1 MYLERFLLSTK
12 FTMADGFSILGIVLL
27 LVVSAFLSANE
38 MAFSSVNTM
47 RIKSLAD
54 ENAKGARKAQ
64 YICDHYDFA
73 LVCVL
78 VGNNLVN
85 IANTTICAYFF
96 SKFILNAT
104 ISNLVNTVVMT
115 IVILIFGEI
124 LPKSY
129 AKSNPEKFVLKFGG
143 GLYVCMKILYI
154 IAWPFYKFQGLFVKN
169 KEEARI
175 TENEFETIVDTMENQ
190 GTIDSENADI
200 IHGALDLSE
209 KTVYDILVPRVDMLA
224 LALDSS
230 LDEIKQA
237 FTSYHYSRIPIYD
250 GDKDNIIG
258 ILNYKDFFALNYN
271 GNDFKL
277 ENLLSEPLK
286 VTETMKV
293 DDLIKIM
300 QKEKKHMAIV
310 VDEYGG
316 TSGIVT
322 LEDALELM
330 LGEIY
335 DEHDEAEDAPIQ
347 KLEENKYS
355 VDPDISIEDLFDYLG
370 IEHLPETKYSSVGG
384 MIYELSETMPKKG
397 TVVKIT
403 AKDDILD
410 ENSNYITI
418 TTYLTFEVVNF
429 DDDRIQKLNLTVS
442 REESEAE
449 D

>member
-96 SKFILNAT
+96 SKFIINPT

-169 KEEARI
+169 KEETRI